1 MSFQQKQSL
10 SGNIHRLQ
18 SNQSTPPEEQL
29 RAPTSAVNA
38 IMGKLGLAREADE
51 PDTGQAGLAKD
62 LTDPA
67 WMVRLEAVQK
77 LGKMGRQAPLELLLV
92 ALRDSQ
98 SNVRIAATRALS
110 RNPRREATV
119 ALLSALED
127 DEWMVRVEAA
137 RALGNLAE
145 SVPLEPLLHAAQ
157 DKDPAVRAATI
168 WALGQRGNEQ
178 ALETLDTALQDEDW
192 SVREA
197 AAFALGQLGKP
208 DAIPS
213 LLNAR
218 FDKDASV
225 RSAVEQS
232 LHQLYPEFSEAP
244 PPPTDSF
251 AQWLE
256 RTEHIIRVSPIPQ
269 NAPAGAQPVAHAVE
283 LPGRL
288 LAAVSSPQKWFK
300 LPGRI
305 NRPGR
310 FGELSSGLLAAF
322 LLICL
327 LCSWFII
334 ATWPRSVSAGP
345 GHGVP
350 AAFITYRG
358 HNSSVSMLAW
368 SPDDSFIASADT
380 GGTLLIWQV
389 ASGEERIKFTQS
401 GTILALQWENA
412 TTLCAVYGQPDKALQ
427 IYTFNINTGARS
439 MSFERT
445 YLPGVPQRA
454 AWYTHANEDLLAFD
468 TGNSDIQ
475 IWNMADWQHPFQI
488 SSIHNTDTFT
498 EYTHLLWSDSGTQ
511 LATIS
516 LGGSLQVWSVATGKL
531 VASLD
536 SDQEQVNIATWVD
549 YENEPPC
556 LLFINSMGEVR
567 KWIPSAPPPAK
578 GVDPSSPPLITQ
590 ADYTL
595 ENKAAL
601 TVAVFDIS
609 PDGRQLAMATSDGL
623 VQMRDS
629 TTMNLVDVYNGHSA
643 QVNDIEWEPG
653 GSYIATGSADTTV
666 QIWQEPG

>member
-1 MSFQQKQSL
+1 MPFQQKQSL
-10 SGNIHRLQ
+10 SSNIHNLQ
-18 SNQSTPPEEQL
+18 SNQPATSEEQL

-51 PDTGQAGLAKD
+51 PGAGQAGLARD

-92 ALRDSQ
+92 ALRDAQ
-98 SNVRIAATRALS
+98 SSVRIAATRALS
-110 RNPRREATV
+110 RNPRQEATL

-137 RALGNLAE
+137 RALGSLAE
-145 SVPLEPLLHAAQ
+145 PVPLEPLLLAAQ

-168 WALGQRGNEQ
+168 WTLGKSGNEQ

-197 AAFALGQLGKP
+197 AAFALGQLGRL
-208 DAIPS
+208 DAIPA

-232 LHQLYPEFSEAP
+232 LQQLYPAFSEAP

-256 RTEHIIRVSPIPQ
+256 RTEHLIRMSPAPVS
-269 NAPAGAQPVAHAVE
+269 AGP
-283 LPGRL
+283 L
-288 LAAVSSPQKWFK
+288 LKGQEHDLASRTLQSSMSQQKWLK
-300 LPGRI
+300 LPTWAS
-305 NRPGR
+305 RPGR
-310 FGELSSGLLAAF
+310 VGELSSGLLAAV

-334 ATWPRSVSAGP
+334 ATWPRSISAGP

-358 HNSSVSMLAW
+358 HNNSVSMLTW
-368 SPDDSFIASADT
+368 SPDDSFIASVDT

-412 TTLCAVYGQPDKALQ
+412 TTLCAVYGQQNKALQ

-445 YLPGVPQRA
+445 YLPGVPQKA
-454 AWYTHANEDLLAFD
+454 AWYTRGDEDLLAFD
-468 TGNSDIQ
+468 IGDSDIQ
-475 IWNMADWQHPFQI
+475 IWNMTDWQHPLQVSAI
-488 SSIHNTDTFT
+488 DNTSEIT
-498 EYTHLLWSDSGTQ
+498 EYAHLIWSDSGTQ

-516 LGGSLQVWSVATGKL
+516 LSGSLQVWNVTNGRL
-531 VASLD
+531 VAGLD
-536 SDQEQVNIATWVD
+536 SDEEQVAIATWVD
-549 YENEPPC
+549 YENAPPC
-556 LLFINSMGEVR
+556 LLFVNSIGEIR
-567 KWIPSAPPPAK
+567 KWTPTAPPLPP
-578 GVDPSSPPLITQ
+578 GLDPSSPPLITQ

-595 ENKAAL
+595 ENKTAL
-601 TVAVFDIS
+601 TVAVFAIS
-609 PDGRQLAMATSDGL
+609 PDGKQLAMATSDGL

-643 QVNDIEWEPG
+643 QVNDVEWEPG
-653 GSYIATGSADTTV
+653 GSFIATGSADTTV